1 MKTLHCVLVVLFFS
15 IMMLPAGPVC
25 SEETGPRVSPHI
37 SDVENAA
44 PAYARWSLPEGA
56 TARLGKG
63 YINALQFTPDG
74 NRFVVATSIGI
85 WVYDAH
91 TGEEIALYT
100 GHSRPV
106 TALAFS
112 PDGVVLASGDDSGEV
127 RLWRAGTGEL
137 LSVLQ
142 PDRADNKVMALVFTE
157 DGTKLIGAGLGEIQV
172 WELDTEVSQPIVTRL
187 EGLRGSRS
195 LRRSHSITGF
205 SPFSPTVF
213 SPDGRFLASQV
224 RDSVSETITLKIYV
238 WDVATGSLLS
248 KLGHAGW
255 LEAILTWFG
264 FYKSSGYGPGDINA
278 LAFSPDSKTLATV
291 GSDTIRLWD
300 MRRDKPRATSKWE
313 LVRCYALAFSPES
326 QFLASGLWNEE
337 VHLWPT
343 MPEERQEERNSF
355 VQYSP
360 KLALKGHKGI
370 VSKLL
375 FSPDGRTLITGSVD
389 GLIKAWDTAS
399 GNQRFTCE
407 AHINHIWRA
416 SFTEKSSV
424 FTTVNWP
431 GNPIRGLYQRLWDV
445 KTGEQLALHFWDATL
460 PAAISPDA
468 TTFVIH
474 RRFRDSSFEGNWEV
488 WDSSNA
494 KRAWAILLGHPNTE
508 GHSDVLF
515 TFAPDGKILASAGKD
530 NSIYLWEIPE
540 RSQLPAG
547 HGLSSI
553 VHNLDFRSIL
563 EGDGEHIS
571 ALAFSS
577 DAKMLASG
585 SDEAIIRLRDVES
598 GDALFTLIGHDRTN
612 SKYFREIVLLAF
624 SPDGKTLASA
634 SRQQLCLWDIA
645 SGNQLS
651 AIPQQWLGDVVMTLV
666 FSPDGSTLVC
676 GNWEGK
682 IQLRTPRTATPI
694 STHIGHIGTI
704 RKLQF
709 SPDGNTL
716 ASVGQEGTV
725 LLWDWEKIS
734 RLEDR

>member
-1 MKTLHCVLVVLFFS
+1 MKILHCVLVVLFFS

-25 SEETGPRVSPHI
+25 SEETGPRVSAQI

-56 TARLGKG
+56 TVRLGKG

-85 WVYDAH
+85 WVYNAH

-112 PDGVVLASGDDSGEV
+112 PDGVVLASGDESGEV

-157 DGTKLIGAGLGEIQV
+157 DGTKLIGAGLWEIQV
-172 WELDTEVSQPIVTRL
+172 WELGTEVSQPIVTRL
-187 EGLRGSRS
+187 ESLPGSRS
-195 LRRSHSITGF
+195 NDDA
-205 SPFSPTVF
+205 TVF
-213 SPDGRFLASQV
+213 SPNGRFLASAV
-224 RDSVSETITLKIYV
+224 RPDSSKNRPSTLCV
-238 WDVATGSLLS
+238 WDVDTANLLTLQPHS
-248 KLGHAGW
+248 DLESYPKAGDW
-255 LEAILTWFG
+255 IT
-264 FYKSSGYGPGDINA
+264 S
-278 LAFSPDSKTLATV
+278 LAFSPDSMTLAS
-291 GSDTIRLWD
+291 GDTSEMIQFWD
-300 MRRDKPRATSKWE
+300 LGTGKPRPTSRLFSLGSNALTFSPNGGFFAASGHGSGVVQVWGIPDEKQDQGWHRIGQYLPKLTLDGHKE
-313 LVRCYALAFSPES
+313 RTFQLAFSP
-326 QFLASGLWNEE
+326 
-337 VHLWPT
+337 
-343 MPEERQEERNSF
+343 
-355 VQYSP
+355 
-360 KLALKGHKGI
+360 
-370 VSKLL
+370 
-375 FSPDGRTLITGSVD
+375 DGKMLITASRD
-389 GLIKAWDTAS
+389 GTVKGWDTAS

-407 AHINHIWRA
+407 AQSEHPWRA

-474 RRFRDSSFEGNWEV
+474 RRFRDSSLEGNWGV
-488 WDSSNA
+488 WDSSNT
-494 KRAWAILLGHPNTE
+494 KRAWGILLEHPTTE
-508 GHSDVLF
+508 DRFDVLF

-585 SDEAIIRLRDVES
+585 SDEAIIRLWDVES
-598 GDALFTLIGHDRTN
+598 GDALFTLTGHDRAN
-612 SKYFREIVLLAF
+612 DKYLREIVLLAF

-634 SRQQLCLWDIA
+634 SREQLCLWDLVT
-645 SGNQLS
+645 GNQLS
-651 AIPQQWLGDVVMTLV
+651 ALPYQWPDRITTLT
-666 FSPDGSTLVC
+666 FSPDGRILLS
-676 GNWEGK
+676 GNGEGE
-682 IQLRTPRTATPI
+682 IQLREPRTATPI
-694 STHIGHIGTI
+694 STHIGHISGI
-704 RKLQF
+704 GKLQF

-716 ASVGQEGTV
+716 ASVGGDGTV

>member
-1 MKTLHCVLVVLFFS
+1 MKTLHCVLVVLFS
-15 IMMLPAGPVC
+15 STMMLPVGPVC
-25 SEETGPRVSPHI
+25 SEETGPGVSPQI

-56 TARLGKG
+56 TVRLGKG
-63 YINALQFTPDG
+63 YIKALQFAPDG

-106 TALAFS
+106 SALAFS
-112 PDGVVLASGDDSGEV
+112 PDGVVLASGDESGEV
-127 RLWRAGTGEL
+127 RLWRAGTGQL

-142 PDRADNKVMALVFTE
+142 PGRGDNKVMALVFTE
-157 DGTKLIGAGLGEIQV
+157 DGTKLIGAGLWEIQV
-172 WELDTEVSQPIVTRL
+172 WELGTEVSQPIVTRL
-187 EGLRGSRS
+187 EGLLGPLSS
-195 LRRSHSITGF
+195 RRSY
-205 SPFSPTVF
+205 SPTVF

-224 RDSVSETITLKIYV
+224 WDSVSETITRKIYV

-248 KLGHAGW
+248 KLVHAGW

-264 FYKSSGYGPGDINA
+264 FYKSSGYAPGDIDT

-300 MRRDKPRATSKWE
+300 MRQAKPRATSKWE
-313 LVRCYALAFSPES
+313 LEGGLALAFSPES
-326 QFLASGLWNEE
+326 QFLASGLWNGE
-337 VHLWPT
+337 VHLWHT
-343 MPEERQEERNSF
+343 TPEERQEERNSF

-360 KLALKGHKGI
+360 KLTLKGHKGV

-407 AHINHIWRA
+407 AQSEHTWRA
-416 SFTEKSSV
+416 SFTEKSGV
-424 FTTVNWP
+424 FTTVTWP
-431 GNPIRGLYQRLWDV
+431 GNPRPGLCQRLWDV
-445 KTGEQLALHFWDATL
+445 KTGEQLALHFLDAIL

-468 TTFVIH
+468 TTFVSH
-474 RRFRDSSFEGNWEV
+474 RRFDYTRLEGNWEV

-508 GHSDVLF
+508 NPFDVLF

-530 NSIYLWEIPE
+530 NSIYLWEFPE

-563 EGDGEHIS
+563 EGDGQHIS

-585 SDEAIIRLRDVES
+585 SDEAIIRLWDVES
-598 GDALFTLIGHDRTN
+598 GDALFTLTGHDRTN

-634 SRQQLCLWDIA
+634 SRQQLCLWDIV

-694 STHIGHIGTI
+694 STHIGHTRRIG
-704 RKLQF
+704 KLQF
-709 SPDGNTL
+709 SPDGKTL
-716 ASVGQEGTV
+716 ASVGGDGTV